1 MLMLLASPYLAVQF
15 WQEFFVWIS
24 NAPAMKRVTM
34 NDVHAFIVA
43 VGLFFV
49 IYCLEHYYGVS
60 TGHYRSRGFL
70 QDVFFWHWT
79 RSGLNR
85 LLLTSSML
93 GFLNVHLS
101 PYHLN
106 LLEGIPAVPL
116 YILYFV
122 LVDFLVYWIHRWR
135 HRSRFMWAFHTTHHA
150 QEQLSFLTVL
160 RIHPVE
166 FVFNDL
172 IMLGP
177 LVILGPSPE
186 SWLPLYYFRVII
198 EDIQHSHLP

>member
-1 MLMLLASPYLAVQF
+1 
-15 WQEFFVWIS
+15 
-24 NAPAMKRVTM
+24 
-34 NDVHAFIVA
+34 
-43 VGLFFV
+43 
-49 IYCLEHYYGVS
+49 
-60 TGHYRSRGFL
+60 
-70 QDVFFWHWT
+70 
-79 RSGLNR
+79 
-85 LLLTSSML
+85 
-93 GFLNVHLS
+93 
-101 PYHLN
+101 
-106 LLEGIPAVPL
+106 VPL

-186 SWLPLYYFRVII
+186 SWLPLYYLRVII
-198 EDIQHSHLP
+198 EDIQHSHLPWRFGPFYYVFVSPVFHSFHHSIRSEHHDRNFGVVLSLWDFIFATAEVGEERPKEYGLTNIKT